1 MREEKL
7 EELKRYVNEL
17 KWFKKEIIK
26 TNSSFIK
33 VIPQDFYL
41 NNGAVIRREQV
52 MKNGKDGSAVI
63 IVPKVGNEFLMT
75 IEPRVFTEKRIAVS
89 FPAGYIEKDET
100 PKKAAA
106 RELKEE
112 TGIIYNLDELDEL
125 FLLEYYQKQYHT
137 RRDTIENRLIK
148 TYFYYG
154 HFKGLNEQEMKRT
167 EREIQGNFN
176 LELMTFDRLQR
187 RITETC
193 NDPRDIFFNREMDTA
208 IKVYKKV
215 LK

>member
-1 MREEKL
+1 MRKEKL
-7 EELKRYVNEL
+7 EELKRYANEL

-26 TNSSFIK
+26 IKSSFIK

-41 NNGAVIRREQV
+41 NNGAVIRREQI

-112 TGIIYNLDELDEL
+112 TGYVARKVEVIDS
-125 FLLEYYQKQYHT
+125 YYQDEGVSAAYNYLLLANCSH
-137 RRDTIENRLIK
+137 
-148 TYFYYG
+148 
-154 HFKGLNEQEMKRT
+154 
-167 EREIQGNFN
+167 
-176 LELMTFDRLQR
+176 
-187 RITETC
+187 
-193 NDPRDIFFNREMDTA
+193 
-208 IKVYKKV
+208 
-215 LK
+215 

>member
-52 MKNGKDGSAVI
+52 MKNGKDGSAVV

-75 IEPRVFTEKRIAVS
+75 VEPRVFTKKRIAVS

-100 PKKAAA
+100 PEMAGS
-106 RELKEE
+106 RELREE
-112 TGIIYNLDELDEL
+112 TGYISKRIEVIDSYYQDEGVSAAYNYLLLASECEKQFEQHLDKDEFVKYMTFTYDEL
-125 FLLEYYQKQYHT
+125 
-137 RRDTIENRLIK
+137 
-148 TYFYYG
+148 
-154 HFKGLNEQEMKRT
+154 
-167 EREIQGNFN
+167 
-176 LELMTFDRLQR
+176 LELEKDGYISGGNAKLALLRIKER
-187 RITETC
+187 R
-193 NDPRDIFFNREMDTA
+193 
-208 IKVYKKV
+208 
-215 LK
+215 

>member
-63 IVPKVGNEFLMT
+63 IVPKVGNEYLMT

-112 TGIIYNLDELDEL
+112 TGYVAKSIKVLDSYYQDEGVSAAYNYLLLAKDCVKQFEQHLDKDEFVKYMTFTYDEL
-125 FLLEYYQKQYHT
+125 
-137 RRDTIENRLIK
+137 
-148 TYFYYG
+148 
-154 HFKGLNEQEMKRT
+154 
-167 EREIQGNFN
+167 
-176 LELMTFDRLQR
+176 LELEKYGYISGGNAKLALSRMK
-187 RITETC
+187 E
-193 NDPRDIFFNREMDTA
+193 
-208 IKVYKKV
+208 VYKN
-215 LK
+215 